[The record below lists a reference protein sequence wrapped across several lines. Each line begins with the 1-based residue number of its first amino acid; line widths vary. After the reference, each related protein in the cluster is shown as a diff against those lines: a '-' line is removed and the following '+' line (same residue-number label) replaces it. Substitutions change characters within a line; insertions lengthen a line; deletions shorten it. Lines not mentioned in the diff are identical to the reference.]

1 MQGHTILKLK
11 MLHIIIIIIII
22 IKFWLKKLL
31 ITHVQLTTLNVH
43 AAAVFVKLSAD
54 ISERLP
60 ECNSV
65 NPDDGGSTLL

>member
-1 MQGHTILKLK
+1 
-11 MLHIIIIIIII
+11 MLYIIIIIII
-22 IKFWLKKLL
+22 IKFWLKELL
-31 ITHVQLTTLNVH
+31 ITHFQVTILNVH

-60 ECNSV
+60 ERNSV